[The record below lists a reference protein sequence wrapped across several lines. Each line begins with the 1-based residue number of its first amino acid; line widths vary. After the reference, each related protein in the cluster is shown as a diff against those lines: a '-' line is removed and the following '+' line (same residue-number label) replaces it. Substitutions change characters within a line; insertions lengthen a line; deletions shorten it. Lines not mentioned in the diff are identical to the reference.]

1 MKQSGFMKRQ
11 QEMSREYVLAGVNIG
26 MQQAADAFAI
36 ALHDSSL
43 MGKNAFGAARI
54 KAVTDRAN
62 QIIDEF
68 FDAWRPGPEQDY
80 MQEKFDRVLR
90 DIFKE
95 ETIPFAERYPY
106 IKEQKYRRIRK

>member
-80 MQEKFDRVLR
+80 QQDRLDR
-90 DIFKE
+90 ALKDIFGE
-95 ETIPFAERYPY
+95 ELQPFKQRYPFV
-106 IKEQKYRRIRK
+106 KEQKYRRAKK